1 VVSMHNQPG
10 TMSLPELEAMNA
22 TLAAMAAAPGAD
34 SAWRMFLDVIAPET
48 RQARVARIAA
58 DITPPRPEPQLPAC
72 DGFVGAGQRCG
83 SCRIHRRIHA

>member
-1 VVSMHNQPG
+1 MHNQPG

-72 DGFVGAGQRCG
+72 DGFVGAGQRCD